1 MRAACSKRAD
11 CFLRVLLLF
20 ERGLPWVLNWRAWV
34 LHWEWCGEER
44 V

>member
-1 MRAACSKRAD
+1 MRAACLKRAD

-20 ERGLPWVLNWRAWV
+20 ETGLPWALHLRAWA
-34 LHWEWCGEER
+34 LHWEWRGRER